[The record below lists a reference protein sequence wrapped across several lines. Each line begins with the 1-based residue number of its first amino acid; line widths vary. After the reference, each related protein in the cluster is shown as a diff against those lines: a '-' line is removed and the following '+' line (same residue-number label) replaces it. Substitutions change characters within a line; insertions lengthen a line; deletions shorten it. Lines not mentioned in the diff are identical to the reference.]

1 MYIYERKGW
10 PNFQWDQ
17 LKIAEHLAP
26 IRYRAGRLIGKMES
40 LGFSLQ
46 SEAVLQTMIV
56 EALKTSEIEGE
67 FLDKEQVRSSIARQL
82 GMDVSGLIA
91 SDRNVDGLV
100 EILIDATKNYKSRLT
115 KERLFSWHAALFPT
129 GRNGLKKIRVG
140 QWRTNDKEPMQVVS
154 GAVGREKIHFEAPIS
169 KDVPKEM
176 LLFLKWFNTE
186 NETDPV
192 IKAAIAHLWFLTIHP
207 FEDGNGRLARTIAD
221 LQLSRADG
229 ISQRFYG
236 MSAQIRLERK
246 SYYNALEKTQ
256 KGSLDISDWI
266 EWFLLC
272 YDKSLTSAEITLAG
286 VIRKARYWEFL
297 GTKILNERQK
307 LLLNKLLDKFEGKLN
322 TSKWAKIAK
331 CSQDTALRDIQNL
344 VEQGVLLKNESG
356 GRSTSYLLKE
366 LE

>member
-129 GRNGLKKIRVG
+129 GRNGLKKY
-140 QWRTNDKEPMQVVS
+140 VS
-154 GAVGREKIHFEAPIS
+154 GNGVQTTKNQCR
-169 KDVPKEM
+169 
-176 LLFLKWFNTE
+176 LY
-186 NETDPV
+186 PV
-192 IKAAIAHLWFLTIHP
+192 
-207 FEDGNGRLARTIAD
+207 RLAVRKYI
-221 LQLSRADG
+221 LKHLS
-229 ISQRFYG
+229 QK
-236 MSAQIRLERK
+236 MSRK
-246 SYYNALEKTQ
+246 
-256 KGSLDISDWI
+256 
-266 EWFLLC
+266 
-272 YDKSLTSAEITLAG
+272 
-286 VIRKARYWEFL
+286 
-297 GTKILNERQK
+297 
-307 LLLNKLLDKFEGKLN
+307 
-322 TSKWAKIAK
+322 K
-331 CSQDTALRDIQNL
+331 CSFF
-344 VEQGVLLKNESG
+344 
-356 GRSTSYLLKE
+356 
-366 LE
+366 